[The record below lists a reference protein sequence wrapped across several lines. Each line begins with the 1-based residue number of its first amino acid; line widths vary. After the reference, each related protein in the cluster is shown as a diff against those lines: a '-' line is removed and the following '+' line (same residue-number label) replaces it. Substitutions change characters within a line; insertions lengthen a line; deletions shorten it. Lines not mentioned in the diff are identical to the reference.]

1 MGCSHHVSASA
12 VNQVDDYIGLVD
24 ANAMYVSCERV
35 FDPSLHNRPAVVL
48 SNNDGCVVARSAEAK
63 ALGIPMGYPWFKFE
77 ATADQHGL
85 VAKSSNYELY
95 GQMASRIFSIL
106 SRFSAW
112 LEIYSI
118 DEAFLGLRGTLDELH
133 TVGQQIKADVLQRTG
148 LPVCVG
154 IAKTTGIA
162 EYS

>member
-1 MGCSHHVSASA
+1 MRDPDHVDTATR
-12 VNQVDDYIGLVD
+12 QRLEGYG
-24 ANAMYVSCERV
+24 
-35 FDPSLHNRPAVVL
+35 HPAQITAYQAQKCAAIL
-48 SNNDGCVVARSAEAK
+48 EARSAEAK
-63 ALGIPMGYPWFKFE
+63 ALGIPMGYPWFKLE
-77 ATADQHGL
+77 ATAAQHGL